1 LSALLTVEVAEVDG
15 CSWWQRTFSM
25 GAAID
30 GFETI
35 ADSRVRGTSDAR
47 TWSVARGY

>member
-30 GFETI
+30 GFEPD
-35 ADSRVRGTSDAR
+35 ADHSVSGGTCRDGRKA
-47 TWSVARGY
+47 A